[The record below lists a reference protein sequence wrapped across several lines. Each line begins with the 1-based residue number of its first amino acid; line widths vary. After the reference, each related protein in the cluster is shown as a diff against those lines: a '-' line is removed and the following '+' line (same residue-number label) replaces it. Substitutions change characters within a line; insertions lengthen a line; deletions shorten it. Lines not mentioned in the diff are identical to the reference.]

1 MSIQKPAGNIRFI
14 GSLVYIQNF
23 RPEILSIFYIFGKSG
38 IVIVVQRQMS
48 KTKFKQMSMLLS
60 SIRPPLN
67 PQATTSK
74 ANMITI
80 TNRVD
85 LEQLCRYMEGKNIHV
100 THLKILL

>member
-1 MSIQKPAGNIRFI
+1 MTIQKPAGNIRFI

-23 RPEILSIFYIFGKSG
+23 RPEILSILYIFGKSG

-48 KTKFKQMSMLLS
+48 NKNFKQMPILLS

-85 LEQLCRYMEGKNIHV
+85 LGPIM
-100 THLKILL
+100 